1 MSSLNIEYLTYDNI
15 RFNFKNLFE
24 GFFGDLTQLNVEKKS
39 YDICGTDNIQIV
51 EDAYKNVINTMHFK
65 KVWYSFIYFVVK
77 PYFNNEKILIQ
88 KLPSINIIPSGCEV
102 KYVDETV
109 NGYNL
114 HLDSYEP
121 FCHPLFEQNF
131 WMPMTETDEMNDLYY
146 VDNDKKIRVDAE
158 LNQIFR
164 FGNDVVHGNKVK
176 NESHTR
182 VSIDFKALPLSDYDR
197 NLISDKKIIKRGKEH
212 IQKDWYSTKHFYMEL

>member
-1 MSSLNIEYLTYDNI
+1 MHQNIEYLTYDNI
-15 RFNFKNLFE
+15 RFNFKELFE
-24 GFFGDLTQLNVEKKS
+24 DFFGDLTQLNIEKKS

-51 EDAYKNVINTMHFK
+51 EDAYKNVINTEQFNE
-65 KVWYSFIYFVVK
+65 VWYSFIHSVVK

-146 VDNDKKIRVDAE
+146 VDDELIRVDAE

-182 VSIDFKALPLSDYDR
+182 VSIDFKALPLSDYDK